1 MIVYVVASTPEIART
16 LAASG
21 LYFGTSASAQAELD
35 YIDSIGPDSG
45 PTGLK
50 VIALEL
56 NEYETRHGIIRRVSG
71 ADAVGEVAAASI
83 WMIAAL
89 SLPAIASLIGA
100 A

>member
-1 MIVYVVASTPEIART
+1 MIVYCVASTPEIART

-50 VIALEL
+50 VIAIEL
-56 NEYETRHGIIRRVSG
+56 NKYETRHGIVRRVTG
-71 ADAVGEVAAASI
+71 AVGEVAAPTS
-83 WMIAAL
+83 WMINAL
-89 SLPAIASLIGA
+89 SLPANEILMRA

>member
-1 MIVYVVASTPEIART
+1 MLVYCVASTPEIART

-21 LYFGTSASAQAELD
+21 LYFDTSASAQAELD
-35 YIDSIGPDSG
+35 YINGIGPDSG

-56 NEYETRHGIIRRVSG
+56 DEYETRHGIVRRVSG
-71 ADAVGEVAAASI
+71 AVGEVAAASI

-89 SLPAIASLIGA
+89 SLPAIASLMGA